1 MLVKFNFSLFQ
12 SPRESP
18 AAAIEEVITTAQTE
32 APSEAEPAEVSSEAE
47 PAEATPTGDEPPETT
62 PAPGT
67 VQVPVYPL
75 YV

>member
-18 AAAIEEVITTAQTE
+18 AAAIEEVITTAPAE
-32 APSEAEPAEVSSEAE
+32 APSEAEPAEAE

-75 YV
+75 YL